1 MRKTIGYLISL
12 LVLTSI
18 VTVFDIDKVLADT
31 PQNASSSDTICK
43 GVFVDDIEIGEK
55 TKDEA
60 TELVNKYLEELL
72 EKKIIVKA
80 NDKEATTNFKSL
92 GSKFT
97 ETNYVEQALNIGKI
111 GNVVRRYKDIKDVEN
126 DKKIYKVE
134 LQLNDKK
141 LSEFVNN
148 KATKCNIEPKE
159 PIMVPKSS
167 RISSGDISSQF
178 TYKEGTSGSSINP
191 KEVKADIE
199 SKVKDWD
206 KNDIEIEAKT
216 SEEQP
221 KHKIDELKN
230 CNAKLATFTTRFY
243 SSSSSRCNN
252 IANAAS
258 KINGKVL
265 YVGDVFSMLNT
276 VTPFTK
282 ANGYY
287 EAGSYSQGKVVDS
300 IGGGV
305 CQVSSTLYNAV
316 LRAELEVVRRN
327 NHSMIVSYVD
337 KSADAM
343 ISEGAGQDFKFK
355 NNSDAPVY
363 IEGYT
368 SGKTITFNI
377 YGHETRP
384 SSRTLRFQSKVISTI
399 QPGKDVITV
408 DKSLP
413 KSYRKVTQSAHTGYK
428 AEYYKI
434 VYENGVEKQRIKV
447 NSSYYRAAPNY
458 ITVGGKEEKAVTK
471 GEDKKYNKKEEVK
484 DNKTPN
490 ANIPQTGT
498 NPNKSPTQ
506 KQGQNQ
512 NQNQS
517 QSQANPIVK
526 PAN

>member
-1 MRKTIGYLISL
+1 MKKSIGYLISV
-12 LVLTSI
+12 LVATSI
-18 VTVFDIDKVLADT
+18 VTIFGTDKVLADT
-31 PQNASSSDTICK
+31 PLNSSSTDTICK
-43 GVFVDDIEIGEK
+43 GVYVDDIEIGEK

-60 TELVNKYLEELL
+60 TELVNNYLNELM
-72 EKKIIVKA
+72 KRKVIVRA
-80 NDKEATTNFKSL
+80 NDKEASASIKSL

-97 ETNYVEQALNIGKI
+97 QTDYVEQALNIGKM

-126 DKKIYKVE
+126 DKKIYNVE
-134 LQLNDKK
+134 IEVNDKK
-141 LSEFVNN
+141 LSEFVNK
-148 KATKCNIEPKE
+148 KATTCNIEPKE
-159 PIMVPKSS
+159 PTMVPKSS
-167 RISSGDISSQF
+167 RISSGDIASQF
-178 TYKEGTSGSSINP
+178 TYREGSSGKSINE
-191 KEVKADIE
+191 KEVKSEIE
-199 SKVKDWD
+199 AKIKDWD
-206 KNDIEIEAKT
+206 KKDIEIEAKT
-216 SEEQP
+216 SEEKP
-221 KHKIDELKN
+221 KHQIDELKN
-230 CNAKLATFTTRFY
+230 CNAKLGTFTTSFY

-282 ANGYY
+282 SNGYY

-316 LRAELEVVRRN
+316 LRAELEVVRRS
-327 NHSMIVSYVD
+327 NHSMLVSYVD

-355 NNSDAPVY
+355 NNTDAPVY

-368 SGKTITFNI
+368 SGKTITFNV
-377 YGHETRP
+377 YGHETRS
-384 SSRTLRFQSKVISTI
+384 SSRTLRFESKVLSTI

-408 DKSLP
+408 DKTLP
-413 KSYRKVTQSAHTGYK
+413 KSYRRVTQSAHIGYK

-434 VYENGVEKQRIKV
+434 VYENGVQKQRIKV

-458 ITVGGKEEKAVTK
+458 ITVGGKEDKVEEKTDNK
-471 GEDKKYNKKEEVK
+471 TENKKDDKKEEVK
-484 DNKTPN
+484 DNKTPGVN
-490 ANIPQTGT
+490 KPQTGT
-498 NPNKSPTQ
+498 NPTKTPTQ
-506 KQGQNQ
+506 NSNQ
-512 NQNQS
+512 NQGQP
-517 QSQANPIVK
+517 AVK

>member
-1 MRKTIGYLISL
+1 MKKSIGYLISL
-12 LVLTSI
+12 LVTTSF
-18 VTVFDIDKVLADT
+18 VTVFGADRALADI
-31 PQNASSSDTICK
+31 PQNSGSTDTICK

-60 TELVNKYLEELL
+60 TELVNKYLAELI
-72 EKKIIVKA
+72 KRKIIVRA
-80 NDKEATTNFKSL
+80 NDKEASANLKSL
-92 GSKFT
+92 GVKFT
-97 ETNYVEQALNIGKI
+97 QTDYVEQALNIGKM

-134 LQLNDKK
+134 IEVDDKN
-141 LSEFVNN
+141 LSEFVNK
-148 KATKCNIEPKE
+148 KASTCNIEPKE
-159 PIMVPKSS
+159 PTMVPKSS
-167 RISSGDISSQF
+167 RISSGDIASQF
-178 TYKEGTSGSSINP
+178 TYKEGSSGKFINE
-191 KEVKADIE
+191 KEVKSEIE
-199 SKVKDWD
+199 AKIKDWD
-206 KNDIEIEAKT
+206 KKDIEIEAKT
-216 SEEQP
+216 SEEKP
-221 KHKIDELKN
+221 KHQIDELKN
-230 CNAKLATFTTRFY
+230 CNAKLGTFTTSFY
-243 SSSSSRCNN
+243 SSISSRCNN

-282 ANGYY
+282 SNGYY

-355 NNSDAPVY
+355 NNTDAPVY

-368 SGKTITFNI
+368 SGKTITFNV

-408 DKSLP
+408 DKSQS

-458 ITVGGKEEKAVTK
+458 IIVGGKEKKT
-471 GEDKKYNKKEEVK
+471 EDKTDTKKYEKKENSKEKVK
-484 DNKTPN
+484 DNKTPGVN
-490 ANIPQTGT
+490 KPNTGT
-498 NPNKSPTQ
+498 NPTKQPTQ
-506 KQGQNQ
+506 NSNQ
-512 NQNQS
+512 NQGQS
-517 QSQANPIVK
+517 TVK